1 MEHQRL
7 GNCLRSGTPRT
18 QRNCPD
24 RVHPSLRGR
33 GILVG
38 NVMTTAETYRKRAV
52 ECRERAETATDT
64 DVAEQYG
71 VMARVWERMADEL
84 EALAHALA
92 TDAG

>member
-1 MEHQRL
+1 M
-7 GNCLRSGTPRT
+7 
-18 QRNCPD
+18 
-24 RVHPSLRGR
+24 HPLLRGR
-33 GILVG
+33 GIFVG